1 LGLDVFQARVQG
13 TSIYQA
19 VPQVPGLHGRW
30 PYSIHRLKP
39 VLPSRAEAVHDLSG
53 RCMQLLPD
61 RSRRLDNLN
70 FALRSGARSIATFY
84 SASSFDIG
92 LLAKVGLRPGR
103 LQVTNLPNHTV
114 PAANRFLSDRY
125 CSLPTNNSKSVKVKW
140 QLSSDT

>member
-1 LGLDVFQARVQG
+1 MYFKPE
-13 TSIYQA
+13 SK
-19 VPQVPGLHGRW
+19 GRRSNKRSRKC
-30 PYSIHRLKP
+30 PDYMAIFDPSTEP

-53 RCMQLLPD
+53 RCMQLLSD

-70 FALRSGARSIATFY
+70 FALRSSARSIATFY

-92 LLAKVGLRPGR
+92 LLAKVGLRPER
-103 LQVTNLPNHTV
+103 LQVADLPNYTA
-114 PAANRFLSDRY
+114 PAGNRVLSDRY